1 VAQLCFVDVPGKPG
15 HIYVYRGMFSWK
27 YRLLHCTGAHLLDAR
42 PCFGLHGNHSQILA
56 CVELLN
62 RVAEALGEFIVK
74 GHIHST
80 PATFERLLA
89 ILWAA

>member
-1 VAQLCFVDVPGKPG
+1 MEIT
-15 HIYVYRGMFSWK
+15 HNS
-27 YRLLHCTGAHLLDAR
+27 
-42 PCFGLHGNHSQILA
+42 LA